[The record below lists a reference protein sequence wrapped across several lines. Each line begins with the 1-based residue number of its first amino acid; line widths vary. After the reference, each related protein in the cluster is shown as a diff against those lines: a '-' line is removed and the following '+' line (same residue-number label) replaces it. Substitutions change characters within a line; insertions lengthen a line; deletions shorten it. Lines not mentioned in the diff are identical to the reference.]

1 MGFIIYLK
9 KELGMRKIDE
19 TLAVK
24 VSILVKS
31 EETGTFTVGG
41 NTVVVSTLQSIAVKL
56 HGSTIANYDKSKGEL
71 LLDNCGHSTNVTV
84 ARLNAVL
91 NGFETPYF
99 AKIKN
104 GVTLFVSRET
114 GLTIGE
120 DKVTLIVNNH

>member
-1 MGFIIYLK
+1 
-9 KELGMRKIDE
+9 MRKIDE

-24 VSILVKS
+24 VSSLVKS

-56 HGSTIANYDKSKGEL
+56 HGSTIANYDKGKGEL
-71 LLDNCGHSTNVTV
+71 LLDNCGYSTNVTV

-91 NGFETPYF
+91 NGFGMPYF

-114 GLTIGE
+114 GETIGE
-120 DKVTLIVNNH
+120 GKATLIVNNN